1 MIKTPSTFLAC
12 FLQVG
17 NMRWCIKNDK
27 YQICMD
33 RGPSL
38 SIQQPSTSQSVKKRE
53 RHKYLEN
60 IFGVCSIRNGLKI
73 SFFFILP
80 YSTGDQ
86 PADEFSSSASVPDQY
101 LILLILH
108 IKYYLHTINTIK
120 SKYYLSRCQNVL
132 LLEDEMLHSC
142 SLLQE

>member
-1 MIKTPSTFLAC
+1 MHGQGTLLVYTA
-12 FLQVG
+12 
-17 NMRWCIKNDK
+17 NH
-27 YQICMD
+27 
-33 RGPSL
+33 
-38 SIQQPSTSQSVKKRE
+38 QPVSQSVKKRE
-53 RHKYLEN
+53 TQIAGEYFWWSLPNKELFKKYL
-60 IFGVCSIRNGLKI
+60 
-73 SFFFILP
+73 FFFILP
-80 YSTGDQ
+80 YSTGNQ
-86 PADEFSSSASVPDQY
+86 PADECSFSASVPDQY